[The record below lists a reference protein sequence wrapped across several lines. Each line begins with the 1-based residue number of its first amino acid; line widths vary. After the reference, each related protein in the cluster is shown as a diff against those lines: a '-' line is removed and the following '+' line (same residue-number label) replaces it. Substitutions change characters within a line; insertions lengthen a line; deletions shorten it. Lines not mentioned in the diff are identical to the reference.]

1 MFESYTGSIW
11 LDCIVNTMTHNTS
24 GVDNNDG
31 NIDDNVLVADDD
43 NMEMID
49 DGRVDATEPGIYLY
63 RAHNLRCFH

>member
-1 MFESYTGSIW
+1 
-11 LDCIVNTMTHNTS
+11 MTHNTS